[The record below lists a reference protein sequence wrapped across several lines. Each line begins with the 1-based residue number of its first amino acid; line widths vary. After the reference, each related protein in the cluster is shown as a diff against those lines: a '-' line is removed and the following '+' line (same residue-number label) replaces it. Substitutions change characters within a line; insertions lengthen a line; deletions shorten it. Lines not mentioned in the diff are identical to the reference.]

1 MSVFNLSD
9 TPLAYRDDACVVW
22 GNARSLAR
30 SPDMHRDTMCVSY
43 GATWYYRHTVCV
55 SYGETYVCCSYGETL
70 ARSLTDEL
78 LVEVASVRDAFVQL
92 RERTPGVPSVSVF
105 CRHTGPQCTHGWG

>member
-1 MSVFNLSD
+1 M
-9 TPLAYRDDACVVW
+9 YVVLT
-22 GNARSLAR
+22 GKRS
-30 SPDMHRDTMCVSY
+30 
-43 GATWYYRHTVCV
+43 
-55 SYGETYVCCSYGETL
+55 L